1 MSAPGLQGVHAV
13 GAVVP
18 PGLLARIQAGELTDK
33 TGLAPKTY
41 HLAGRETVRDAASRA
56 WTYLRGAWNAW
67 HDYTDT
73 QPPGTPGTGA
83 ARERW
88 LLVLLREL
96 GYGQIPAQPAGIT
109 VGDREYPVS
118 HVWQHVPV
126 HLLGPGVDLD
136 KRNPNVAGAARAPQ
150 AMVQE
155 LLNRSDK
162 HLWAILSNGT
172 RLRLLRDSTALA
184 GSAYLEFDLDT
195 IFAGEL
201 YPEFLLLWQLCH
213 VSRLEK
219 RGGADASPADCWLE
233 TWRTEAVDAGARA
246 LDRLRIGVEAALTH
260 LGTGFL
266 RHPANTELTQAL
278 RDGTLTT
285 EQYHRTLLR
294 LVYRLLFVFV
304 TEDRDLLLRPLP
316 APTSSDFA
324 AVAAGRDRY
333 TRYFSTG
340 RLRRLSWVRAG
351 SPHTDLW
358 QAQRLVFQ
366 ALGDHGHDGLALP
379 ALAGLFDPDPRQ
391 TTDEGGST
399 DLLLGCH
406 LSNEDFLAAIRA
418 LAWAELPG
426 QRVQPVDYR
435 NLGAEELGSVYES
448 LLELIPHVE
457 LPERTFHL
465 QRLAGNERKTTG
477 SYYTPPPLVSALLD
491 SALDPVLD
499 EAVAGAAD
507 VADAEKR
514 LLAVTVCD
522 PSCGSGHFLVAA
534 ARRIARRL
542 AQLRSD
548 EDEPTPAQV
557 RHALRDVIGTCVY
570 GVDINGL
577 AAELAKVSLWM
588 EALEPGKPLGFLDAR
603 IRVGNSLLGVTPQQL
618 DQGVPHTA
626 FEYLDGDDKKYAAVI
641 RKRNKETA
649 VGQGMLFGLSGGR
662 IRDVF
667 VDARQEAIALKDD
680 VDKVRDQQRH
690 WLAFESSPTYL
701 GQKLHADAWCAAFV
715 WPLREDTAEPPVN
728 AVVTT
733 LKDDPHNPALEA
745 TAREVRHLTDEYAF
759 FHWHLEFPEIFD
771 EQGNGGFRCVL
782 GNPPWERVKLQEQE
796 FFAGRDDTIAKAS
809 NAAARKKRIA
819 ALAASDSRFDQDLLR
834 DWQKALRHSSGISH
848 FIRESG
854 RYPLT
859 ATGDINTYAV
869 FAETARLILHPRGK
883 LGIIVPTGVATDST
897 TQHFF
902 KDMVVTKTLVSLFDF
917 ENEDKVFPGVDHR
930 VRFSLLTTTGKSWPA
945 GEVQLA
951 FRLRQAHQISTHAYT
966 LTPEE
971 ITLMNPN
978 TGTCPVFV
986 SRRDAEITLGIY
998 RRIPV
1003 LWGPEGNPWGLAFL
1017 TMFHMA
1023 NDSGIFRTAEQLEA
1037 DGWTMHGNIYHSP
1050 PSDEPNRML
1059 PLYEAKMAHHYD
1071 HRFSTYQGATQE
1083 QLNVGSLPRLD
1094 DDAHADPAHLPV
1106 PRYWV
1111 EAAHVDDRLDGESGR
1126 GRTPWK
1132 HPWMLGWRDICRST
1146 DARTLI
1152 ATVVPR
1158 VAVGHKFMLAQPA
1171 HRGPGLQANF
1181 SSYVLDY
1188 VARQKLSGTSMSY
1201 FVLRQL
1207 AVLPPNAYEQEC
1219 PWDSSTDLGR
1229 WIGSRVLEL
1238 TYTSYDMAGYAKS
1251 HADTSP
1257 PFRWDPH
1264 RRNVMRAELDAAYFH
1279 LYGLGREDVDYVMD
1293 TFRIVAEREIKTH
1306 GEFRTKRLVLE
1317 IYDAM
1322 RKAIDSS
1329 VAFQTVL
1336 DPPPGRGVRHS
1347 VQVEA

>member
-1 MSAPGLQGVHAV
+1 MSAPGLQAVHAV
-13 GAVVP
+13 GGVVP

-33 TGLAPKTY
+33 TGLDPKTY
-41 HLAGRETVRDAASRA
+41 HLPGRETVRDAASRA
-56 WTYLRGAWNAW
+56 WSYLRGAWSAW
-67 HDYTDT
+67 RDYVDT
-73 QPPGTPGTGA
+73 QPPGSPGTGP

-96 GYGQIPAQPAGIT
+96 GYGQLPPLPSGIT
-109 VGDREYPVS
+109 VTDRNYPVS
-118 HVWQHVPV
+118 HAWQHVPV

-136 KRNPNVAGAARAPQ
+136 KRNPHVTGATRAPQ

-155 LLNRSDK
+155 LLNRSDQ
-162 HLWAILSNGT
+162 HLWAILSNGS

-219 RGGADASPADCWLE
+219 RGGPDTSPADCWLE

-246 LDRLRIGVEAALTH
+246 LDRLRDGVEAALVH

-266 RHPANTELTQAL
+266 RHPSNTELTHAL

-285 EQYHRTLLR
+285 EHYHRGLLR
-294 LVYRLLFVFV
+294 LAYRLLFVFV

-316 APTSSDFA
+316 ASDSPDFA
-324 AVAAGRDRY
+324 TVAAGRDRY

-340 RLRRLSWVRAG
+340 RLRRLSGIRAG

-391 TTDEGGST
+391 KHGESNGR

-406 LSNEDFLAAIRA
+406 LANEDFLAAVRA
-418 LAWAELPG
+418 LAWVELPG

-448 LLELIPHVE
+448 LLELVPQVD
-457 LPERTFHL
+457 LPARVFRL

-477 SYYTPPPLVSALLD
+477 SYYTPPSLVSALLD

-499 EAVAGAAD
+499 EAVFGAAD
-507 VADAEKR
+507 VTDGEKR

-542 AQLRSD
+542 AQLRSG
-548 EDEPTPAQV
+548 EDEPTPKQV
-557 RHALRDVIGTCVY
+557 RHALRDVVGTCVY
-570 GVDINGL
+570 GVDINDL

-603 IRVGNSLLGVTPQQL
+603 IRVGNSLLGVTPPLL
-618 DQGVPHTA
+618 DRGVPSAA
-626 FEYLDGDDKKYAAVI
+626 FEHLEGDDKKYAAAM

-649 VGQGMLFGLSGGR
+649 TGQGMLLGLSGGS

-667 VDARQEAIALKDD
+667 VDARREAIAVQDD

-715 WPLREDTAEPPVN
+715 WPLRVDTAEPPVD

-733 LKDDPHNPALEA
+733 LRDDPHTPVLEA
-745 TAREVRHLTDEYAF
+745 TVRQVRALTDEYVF

-782 GNPPWERVKLQEQE
+782 GNPPWERVKLQEKE

-819 ALAASDSRFDQDLLR
+819 ALASSDSRFDQDLLR
-834 DWQKALRHSSGISH
+834 DWQKALRRSSGISH

-902 KDMVVTKTLVSLFDF
+902 KDMVLTKTLVSLFDF
-917 ENEDKVFPGVDHR
+917 ENEEKIFPGVDHR
-930 VRFSLLTTTGKSWPA
+930 VRFSLLTTTGTSEPT
-945 GEVQLA
+945 GEVRLA
-951 FRLRQAHQISTHAYT
+951 FRLRQAHQIATHAYG

-998 RRIPV
+998 RRVPV
-1003 LWGPEGNPWGLAFL
+1003 LWGPEGNPWGLTFMA
-1017 TMFHMA
+1017 MFHMA
-1023 NDSGIFRTAEQLEA
+1023 NDSGIFRTAEELEA
-1037 DGWTMHGNIYHSP
+1037 DGWTLDGNTYRP
-1050 PSDEPNRML
+1050 PDSNETTRML

-1071 HRFSTYQGATQE
+1071 HRFSTYHGATQE
-1083 QLNVGSLPRLD
+1083 QLNVGALPRLD
-1094 DDAHADPAHLPV
+1094 DDAHADPAHLPL

-1111 EAAHVDDRLDGESGR
+1111 EAEQVDERLDGDAGR
-1126 GRTPWK
+1126 GRTPWGRS
-1132 HPWMLGWRDICRST
+1132 WLLGWRDICRST

-1152 ATVVPR
+1152 VSVLPR
-1158 VAVGHKFMLAQPA
+1158 TAVGDKFLLAFPSLLP
-1171 HRGPGLQANF
+1171 GPYQANL
-1181 SSYVLDY
+1181 SSIVVDY
-1188 VARQKLSGTSMSY
+1188 VTRQKYSGTSLKYYVM
-1201 FVLRQL
+1201 RQIAML
-1207 AVLPPNAYEQEC
+1207 APVVYEADA
-1219 PWDSSTDLGR
+1219 PWDENCNLGD
-1229 WIGSRVLEL
+1229 WITSRVLEL
-1238 TYTSYDMAGYAKS
+1238 NYTSYDLQGYARELGDVS
-1251 HADTSP
+1251 S
-1257 PFRWDPH
+1257 PFRWEPH
-1264 RRNVMRAELDAAYFH
+1264 RREVMRAELDAGYFH
-1279 LYGLGREDVDYVMD
+1279 LYGLGREEVDYVMD
-1293 TFRIVAEREIKTH
+1293 TFRIVAEREFKAY
-1306 GEFRTKRLVLE
+1306 GEFRTKRLILE

-1322 RKAIDSS
+1322 RKAIDAG

-1336 DPPPGRGVRHS
+1336 DPPPGHGPRHPE
-1347 VQVEA
+1347 QVEA